1 MKKGV
6 FKMTADA
13 KVGLLLGLVF
23 IVIIAFLVNGLPGFL
38 QTANAED
45 AVNVAITT
53 DMGPDSVIDASVV
66 ETARRLDRTFP
77 LRQTTPPDEVV
88 IIEDASGVTARQQEA
103 TQMDVYQPAQPVRQ
117 TVESAQVQRIAR
129 QVTVAKPKTHVVK
142 SGENLAVI
150 AQKYYGAE
158 EGNRRAVINQ
168 LFEVN
173 KTTLDAPDK
182 IRVGDKIKVP
192 TLEQLFEPVRTPSIQ
207 TNVAGSQSGFFKRF
221 SNMFDRSERTDK
233 PKAKVYIV
241 QDGESLWGIAQEKL
255 GDGNRYKEIMKINKI
270 KNPDKVV
277 AGTALRMP
285 R

>member
-1 MKKGV
+1 
-6 FKMTADA
+6 MTADA